1 MSRLARYLLALGLVS
16 AALLAG
22 YIGGGDILTAIT
34 GNEQDSPDLVLIV
47 FGTAIL
53 LAGGV
58 LARLALISAASGA
71 RASLPTLIPLA
82 GVPWSDALGPAGA
95 LLNAALIIAVIALA
109 YKLPV
114 SSPPRRTR

>member
-1 MSRLARYLLALGLVS
+1 MNRLARYLLALGLVS

-47 FGTAIL
+47 FGTAFL

-58 LARLALISAASGA
+58 LARLALTSVAPGA
-71 RASLPTLIPLA
+71 RAFLPILIPLT
-82 GVPWSDALGPAGA
+82 GIPWPEALGPAGA
-95 LLNAALIIAVIALA
+95 LVNAALLIAVIALA
-109 YKLPV
+109 CKLPV
-114 SSPPRRTR
+114 SSPPWRAR